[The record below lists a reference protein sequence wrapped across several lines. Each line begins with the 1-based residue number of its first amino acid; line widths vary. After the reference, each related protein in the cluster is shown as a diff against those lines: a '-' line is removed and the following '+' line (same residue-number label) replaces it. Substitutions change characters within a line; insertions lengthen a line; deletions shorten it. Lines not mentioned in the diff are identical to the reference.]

1 MTENELKTS
10 VALKGIGV
18 SPGIVIG
25 SAYVFNRQDIK
36 ETLYNLKDSQ
46 SVSREVERFK
56 KALGKSEQELL
67 DIKNGLEDS
76 EGIGPLFVDVHIMM
90 LNDKT
95 FVENTIKNIRDHRV
109 NAEWALKMTI
119 SRHREIFDTIEDG
132 YLRERIRDVEH
143 VGQIILRNLS
153 GKIHEKISDITE
165 NVVIVARDLSPADTV
180 QMTTRKIVGFA
191 TDMGGK
197 TSHTAIVA
205 KSLEIPAVVGIE
217 KVTEE
222 VNTDDTIIVDGTAGV
237 VIINP
242 DPEVI
247 KRYED
252 KKKHY
257 LVMEEDLLKD
267 AHLPA
272 VTTDGHSVGVGA
284 NIEFV
289 EEIPSAVFHG
299 ANGVGLY
306 RTEFIYI
313 NREQLPTEEE
323 HLAIYKDLI
332 ESRGVKWATIRTF
345 DLGGDKFISDARLAK
360 EMNPA
365 MGLRAIRFCL
375 QEVELFKIQ
384 LRAILRASVYGNVG
398 ILLPMIS
405 GVKEIVDAR
414 NIIDE
419 VKEELI
425 SSGIPINE
433 DIKIGIMIEV
443 PSAVIM
449 AEQLAEKVDFFS
461 IGTNDLIQYALAI
474 DRVNER
480 VTYLYEPFHPA
491 ILKMIKQV
499 VDAGHNAGI
508 KVAMCGEMAGDPLC
522 TPILLGL
529 KLDGLSMTPLAIPR
543 VKNIIRNSTVKESE
557 KLLKEA
563 LTFST
568 ATEIK
573 EYVKVYMTEK
583 FPEFCPVDW
592 ETH

>member
-332 ESRGVKWATIRTF
+332 GSRGVKWATIRTF

>member
-1 MTENELKTS
+1 LTENELKTS

>member
-1 MTENELKTS
+1 MDENELKATI
-10 VALKGIGV
+10 ALKGIGV

-25 SAYVFNRQDIK
+25 SAYVLNRQDIK
-36 ETLYNLKDSQ
+36 ETLYKLSGGED
-46 SVSREVERFK
+46 VSREIKRFR
-56 KALGKSEQELL
+56 KSLRDSRQELL
-67 DIKNGLEDS
+67 DIKTDLKDRK
-76 EGIGPLFVDVHIMM
+76 GIGSLLVDVHIMI
-90 LNDKT
+90 LDDKT
-95 FVENTIKNIRDHRV
+95 FVRDIIKNIKDHCV

-119 SRHREIFDTIEDG
+119 SQQREIFDRIEDD
-132 YLRERIRDVEH
+132 YLRERIRDVEY
-143 VGQIILRNLS
+143 VGQRILINLS
-153 GKIHEKISDITE
+153 GKALERVSDIE
-165 NVVIVARDLSPADTV
+165 GEVVIVARDLSPADTV
-180 QMTTRKIVGFA
+180 QMAARKILGFA
-191 TDMGGK
+191 TDIGGK

-205 KSLEIPAVVGIE
+205 KSIEIPAVVGLE
-217 KVTEE
+217 KITEE
-222 VNTDDTIIVDGTAGV
+222 VNTGNVIIVDGTAGV

-242 DPEVI
+242 GPEVI

-252 KKKHY
+252 KKRHY
-257 LVMEEDLLKD
+257 LAMEEDMLKD

-272 VTTDGHSVGVGA
+272 VTADGRSVGVGA
-284 NIEFV
+284 NIEFI

-313 NREQLPTEEE
+313 NRGQLPTEEE
-323 HLAIYKDLI
+323 HFFSYKKVI
-332 ESRGVKWATIRTF
+332 EGEGIKWATIRTF
-345 DLGGDKFISDARLAK
+345 DLGGDKFVSDAGLAE

-365 MGLRAIRFCL
+365 MGVRAIRFCL
-375 QEVELFKIQ
+375 KEVELFKVQ
-384 LRAILRASVYGNVG
+384 LRAILRASVYGNTG

-405 GVKEIVDAR
+405 GVKEIMDAR

-419 VKEELI
+419 VKGELL
-425 SSGIPINE
+425 SEGIPIDE

-480 VTYLYEPFHPA
+480 VTYLYKPLHPA
-491 ILKMIKQV
+491 ILRMIRQV
-499 VDAGHNAGI
+499 VDAGHGAGI

-529 KLDGLSMTPLAIPR
+529 ELDGLSMTPLAIPR
-543 VKNIIRNSTVKESE
+543 VKKIIRKSTVRESKELLE
-557 KLLKEA
+557 KVM
-563 LTFST
+563 TFPT
-568 ATEIK
+568 AQEI
-573 EYVKVYMTEK
+573 EECVRDYMIQR

-592 ETH
+592 QIT

>member
-1 MTENELKTS
+1 LDENELKATI
-10 VALKGIGV
+10 ALKGIGV

-25 SAYVFNRQDIK
+25 SAYVLNRQDIK
-36 ETLYNLKDSQ
+36 ETLYKLSGGED
-46 SVSREVERFK
+46 VSREIKRFR
-56 KALGKSEQELL
+56 KSLRDSRQELL
-67 DIKNGLEDS
+67 DIKTDLKDRK
-76 EGIGPLFVDVHIMM
+76 GIGSLLVDVHIMI
-90 LNDKT
+90 LDDKT
-95 FVENTIKNIRDHRV
+95 FVRDIIKNIKDHCV

-119 SRHREIFDTIEDG
+119 SQQREIFDRIEDD
-132 YLRERIRDVEH
+132 YLRERIRDVEY
-143 VGQIILRNLS
+143 VGQRILINLS
-153 GKIHEKISDITE
+153 GKALERVSDIE
-165 NVVIVARDLSPADTV
+165 GEVVIVARDLSPADTV
-180 QMTTRKIVGFA
+180 QMAARKILGFA
-191 TDMGGK
+191 TDIGGK

-205 KSLEIPAVVGIE
+205 KSIEIPAVVGLE
-217 KVTEE
+217 KITEE
-222 VNTDDTIIVDGTAGV
+222 VNTGNVIIVDGTAGV

-242 DPEVI
+242 GPEVI

-252 KKKHY
+252 KKRHY
-257 LVMEEDLLKD
+257 LAMEEDMLKD

-272 VTTDGHSVGVGA
+272 VTADGRSVGVGA
-284 NIEFV
+284 NIEFI

-313 NREQLPTEEE
+313 NRGQLPTEEE
-323 HLAIYKDLI
+323 HFFSYKKVI
-332 ESRGVKWATIRTF
+332 EGEGIKWATIRTF
-345 DLGGDKFISDARLAK
+345 DLGGDKFVSDAGLAE

-365 MGLRAIRFCL
+365 MGVRAIRFCL
-375 QEVELFKIQ
+375 KEVELFKVQ
-384 LRAILRASVYGNVG
+384 LRAILRASVYGNTG

-405 GVKEIVDAR
+405 GVKEIMDAR

-419 VKEELI
+419 VKGELL
-425 SSGIPINE
+425 SEGIPIDE

-480 VTYLYEPFHPA
+480 VTYLYKPLHPA
-491 ILKMIKQV
+491 ILRMIRQV
-499 VDAGHNAGI
+499 VDAGHGAGI

-529 KLDGLSMTPLAIPR
+529 ELDGLSMTPLAIPR
-543 VKNIIRNSTVKESE
+543 VKKIIRKSTVRESKELLE
-557 KLLKEA
+557 KVM
-563 LTFST
+563 TFPT
-568 ATEIK
+568 AQEI
-573 EYVKVYMTEK
+573 EECVRDYMIQR

-592 ETH
+592 QIT